1 MSKGPLMTRIQ
12 AAKKADIHAGTVN
25 NYIQK
30 GYLKPVILDG
40 YEFVYYRD
48 VLRAAWTAEQKNLN
62 KNFRI

>member
-1 MSKGPLMTRIQ
+1 MTRIQ
-12 AAKKADIHAGTVN
+12 AANKAGINASTVN

-30 GYLKPVILDG
+30 GYLKPMIIDG

-48 VLRAAWTAEQKNLN
+48 VLRAAWKAEQKNLN